1 MQSGST
7 ESMPEKRLAQHS
19 STQLSEFSQT
29 NSDPGHSRKESS
41 PIIQIEGEID
51 GNPQSGR
58 GSTLSHST
66 TDDAKRLSLEVSD
79 DSYASPGSS
88 PAVSRRSTLEKK
100 RSDPSSRYRRD
111 HSPNRSGSIKLAKGS
126 CSSAPR
132 SPSRGN
138 HEFPSLSQSANG
150 LGGLHFPVSP
160 SKRAART
167 EAYPQVCVCMRVC
180 LCICVCLGVHRHLVL
195 TQHTAIQFIFHPL
208 FPLSGSVHPHTVS
221 NTRLFL

>member
-7 ESMPEKRLAQHS
+7 EGMPEKKLAQHS
-19 STQLSEFSQT
+19 STQLSECSQT

-111 HSPNRSGSIKLAKGS
+111 HSPNRSGSIKHAKGS
-126 CSSAPR
+126 CASAPR

-160 SKRAART
+160 SRRAAKT

-180 LCICVCLGVHRHLVL
+180 LCMCVCLGVHLHLVF
-195 TQHTAIQFIFHPL
+195 TKHTAIQFIFHPL

-221 NTRLFL
+221 NTRLFF